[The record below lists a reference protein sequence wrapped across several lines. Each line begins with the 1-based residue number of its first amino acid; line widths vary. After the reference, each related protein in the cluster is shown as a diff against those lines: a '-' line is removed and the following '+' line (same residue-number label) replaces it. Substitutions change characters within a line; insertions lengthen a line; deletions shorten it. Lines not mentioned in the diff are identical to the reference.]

1 MKARIP
7 SGYVQESNIIP
18 TDLSIKGSMNSD
30 LCKQNDVL
38 SVRVRQKSLITT
50 YDIKARSEINL
61 INLYSHIAYNI

>member
-18 TDLSIKGSMNSD
+18 TYLSIKGSMNSD

-38 SVRVRQKSLITT
+38 SVRLRQKSLITT
-50 YDIKARSEINL
+50 YDITM
-61 INLYSHIAYNI
+61 

>member
-18 TDLSIKGSMNSD
+18 TDLSIKGSMNAGLS
-30 LCKQNDVL
+30 CKQNDVL

-50 YDIKARSEINL
+50 YDITM
-61 INLYSHIAYNI
+61 